1 MIEALIVS
9 FVAAQVF
16 FFIIFLLSVAL
27 DKYSTVDIFWGASII
42 FNAAVLGVYFQS
54 SLTESFLL
62 VAVGVIAWGLRL
74 SIYLG
79 LRNGG
84 KPEDFRYQDMR
95 KTWGKHIKKNAYL
108 KVFVTQGFFS
118 FLMSLALVGSLQ
130 VEGQV
135 PLYQIIIAAIVF
147 TIGIGFETLADHSL
161 AQFKKDPKN
170 KGQICDV
177 NVWALSRHPNYF
189 GEIVVWW
196 SYPLLLIFSGISFG
210 FGLSLISA
218 LIITWLLVFVSGVP
232 LLEKKY
238 ANHSAYQAYAKKTSK
253 LIPWIKKRDPKVS

>member
-9 FVAAQVF
+9 FLAAQLF
-16 FFIIFLLSVAL
+16 FFCIFLLSVKL

-42 FNAAVLGVYFQS
+42 FNAFILGLYFKDALTS
-54 SLTESFLL
+54 SFML
-62 VAVGVIAWGLRL
+62 VASGVFLWGLRL

-79 LRNGG
+79 VRNTG

-95 KTWGKHIKKNAYL
+95 KKWGQNIKRNAYF

-130 VEGQV
+130 IEKAL
-135 PLYQIIIAAIVF
+135 PLPFILIAILVF
-147 TIGIGFETLADHSL
+147 GIGFIFETLADLSL

-170 KGQICDV
+170 KGKICDIS
-177 NVWALSRHPNYF
+177 VWRFSRHPNYF

-196 SYPLLLIFSGISFG
+196 SYPLLLIFSGLSLG
-210 FGLSLISA
+210 FALSLISA

-238 ANHSAYQAYAKKTSK
+238 THNEAYQDYAKRTSK
-253 LIPWIKKRDPKVS
+253 LIPWVKKRDPKVS